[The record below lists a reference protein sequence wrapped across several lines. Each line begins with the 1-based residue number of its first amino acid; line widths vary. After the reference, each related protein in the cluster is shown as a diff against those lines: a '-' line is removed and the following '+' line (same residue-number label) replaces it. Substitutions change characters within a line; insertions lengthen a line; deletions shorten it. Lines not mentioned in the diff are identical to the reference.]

1 MATDDIIKDDNNEYE
16 DICYMCRRPES
27 VAGKMLKMTGNMC
40 VCRDCMQKTFDMM
53 SGGDN
58 PLGDMGFGL
67 FPGMGFPGM
76 QIQDI
81 PKSQRLRKKA
91 KPETAGAA
99 GGEDAAEAPV
109 FDFRKLPPPHK
120 IREKLDE
127 YVIGQDRA
135 KKIIS
140 VAVYNHYTRVTKDAS
155 GDIEIEK

>member
-53 SGGDN
+53 SSGDN

-76 QIQDI
+76 QIQE
-81 PKSQRLRKKA
+81 PAAQEKGKA
-91 KPETAGAA
+91 
-99 GGEDAAEAPV
+99 
-109 FDFRKLPPPHK
+109 R
-120 IREKLDE
+120 
-127 YVIGQDRA
+127 DRA
-135 KKIIS
+135 RS
-140 VAVYNHYTRVTKDAS
+140 RGGGRRRSARV
-155 GDIEIEK
+155 